1 MASTD
6 VRPFTLDVP
15 QAELD
20 RLNAKLDL
28 VRWPDAETGDGWS
41 QGVPLA
47 RAQALVEYW
56 RHRYDWRRC
65 EAVLN
70 RFGQFMTQLDG
81 LDVHFLHVRSSHRD
95 ALPLLM
101 THGWPGSVLEFHK
114 VIGPLTEPE
123 RHGGEA
129 SDAFHVIAPSLPG
142 YGFSG
147 KPTAPGWNVE
157 RIAATWSALMTRLG
171 YEHYVAQG
179 GDWGGAVTTVL
190 AARKPMGLAAA
201 HMNIVSARPRT
212 LPRNSP
218 TPEERRALDA
228 MDRYQRSEMGYALI
242 QATRPQTLGY
252 ALADSPVG
260 QAMWIY
266 EKFQKWTDCDGAP
279 ENVLTRDEI
288 LDDITL
294 YWLTNSATSSARLY
308 WESLF
313 RQPKVSNVDLPVG
326 FSVFPKEL
334 FLSPRHWAAETFTNI
349 QYWNEVDRGGHFAAL
364 EQPELFVR
372 EVRECFRP
380 FRR

>member
-20 RLNAKLDL
+20 RLYAKLDL
-28 VRWPDAETGDGWS
+28 VRWPDPETGEGWA

-47 RAQALVEYW
+47 RARSLVEHW
-56 RHRYDWRRC
+56 RHHYDWRRC
-65 EAVLN
+65 EAMLN
-70 RFGQFMTQLDG
+70 RFGQFITQLDG

-95 ALPLLM
+95 ALPVLM

-142 YGFSG
+142 YGLSG

-157 RIAATWSALMTRLG
+157 RIAATWTALMTRLG

-179 GDWGGAVTTVL
+179 GDWGAAVTTVL
-190 AARKPMGLAAA
+190 AATKPTGLAAA
-201 HMNIVSARPRT
+201 HMNIVSARPRA
-212 LPRNSP
+212 LPHDEA

-228 MDRYQRSEMGYALI
+228 MNRYQRSEMGYALI

-266 EKFQKWTDCDGAP
+266 EKFQKWTDCDGDP
-279 ENVLTRDEI
+279 ENVLTCDEI
-288 LDDITL
+288 LDDVML

-313 RQPKVSNVDLPVG
+313 RQPKVSNVDLAVG

-364 EQPELFVR
+364 EQPELFLR

>member
-41 QGVPLA
+41 QGVPRA
-47 RAQALVEYW
+47 RARALVEYW

-65 EAVLN
+65 EAMLK

-95 ALPLLM
+95 ALPVLM

-114 VIGPLTEPE
+114 VLGPLTEPE

-142 YGFSG
+142 YGLSG

-157 RIAATWSALMTRLG
+157 RIAATWTALMTRLG

-179 GDWGGAVTTVL
+179 GDWGAAVTTVL
-190 AARKPMGLAAA
+190 AATKPTGLAAA
-201 HMNIVSARPRT
+201 HMNIVSARPRA
-212 LPRNSP
+212 LPHDVA

-228 MDRYQRSEMGYALI
+228 MNRYQRSEMGYALI

-266 EKFQKWTDCDGAP
+266 EKFQKWTDCDGDP

-288 LDDITL
+288 LDDVML